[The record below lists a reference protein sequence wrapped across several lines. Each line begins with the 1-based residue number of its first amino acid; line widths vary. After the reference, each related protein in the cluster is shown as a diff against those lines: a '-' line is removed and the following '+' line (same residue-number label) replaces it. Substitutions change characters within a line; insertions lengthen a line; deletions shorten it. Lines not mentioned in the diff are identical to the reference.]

1 MINTKKKKPDMVTVL
16 LTQQEIQALYFTLE
30 AAMNKS
36 GVVREEHHM
45 PINWILNCIEEE
57 VSQ

>member
-16 LTQQEIQALYFTLE
+16 LTRQEIQALYFTLE
-30 AAMNKS
+30 AAMNKG

-45 PINWILNCIEEE
+45 PISWILDCIEEE